1 MAGGFHL
8 RGTDSKDADEKKES
22 LDSAGFPS
30 DHCQTSHSGEFAV
43 MKLSGFADEIA
54 PELDEQIKCCKE
66 NGVTHFE
73 LRGAWG
79 KNVLDFDKSV
89 QIEIKAKLKSNGL
102 AVACIGS
109 PIGKVK
115 IDEPWERHFQRF
127 KIAVDSA
134 EFFDAPLIRIF
145 SYYPPQEGQ
154 DIHKHRDE
162 VIRRMR
168 LKTDYVKTRNVTLV
182 HENEKA
188 IYGDTGKYCLD
199 LLKSVESPKFRAA
212 FDFGNLVQ
220 VGENPL
226 DAWPLLKP
234 YTIHI
239 HIKDVIAKEDRAV
252 PAGHGDGHIEEIL
265 LDLKKSGYNG
275 FLSLEPHLK
284 AAEQFSGF
292 SGPAL
297 FKMAADALK
306 VICKK
311 TGIQLATA

>member
-1 MAGGFHL
+1 
-8 RGTDSKDADEKKES
+8 
-22 LDSAGFPS
+22 
-30 DHCQTSHSGEFAV
+30 
-43 MKLSGFADEIA
+43 MKLCGFADEIS

-66 NGVTHFE
+66 TGVTHFE

-89 QIEIKAKLKSNGL
+89 RIEIRDKLKANGL

-115 IDEPWERHFQRF
+115 INEPWEKHFGRF
-127 KIAVDSA
+127 QIAVESA
-134 EFFDAPLIRIF
+134 EFFQAPLIRIF

-154 DIHKHRDE
+154 DVHKHRDE

-168 LKTDYVKTRNVTLV
+168 IKADYVKSRNVTLV
-182 HENEKA
+182 HENEKD

-199 LLKSVESPKFRAA
+199 ILKSVDSPKLRAA

-220 VGENPL
+220 VGENTL
-226 DAWPLLKP
+226 EAWRLLKP
-234 YTIHI
+234 YTIHV
-239 HIKDVIAKEDRAV
+239 HIKDVIGKEDRAV
-252 PAGHGDGHIEEIL
+252 PAGQGDGHVEEIL
-265 LDLKKSGYNG
+265 RDLKQIGYSG

-284 AAEQFSGF
+284 AAGQFSGF

-297 FKMAADALK
+297 FKLAAEALK
-306 VICKK
+306 AMCEKN
-311 TGIQLATA
+311 GIELATA

>member
-1 MAGGFHL
+1 
-8 RGTDSKDADEKKES
+8 
-22 LDSAGFPS
+22 
-30 DHCQTSHSGEFAV
+30 
-43 MKLSGFADEIA
+43 MKLCGFADEIS
-54 PELDEQIKCCKE
+54 PELNEQIKCCKE
-66 NGVTHFE
+66 TGVTHFE

-89 QIEIKAKLKSNGL
+89 RIEIRDKLKANGL

-115 IDEPWERHFQRF
+115 IDEPWGRHFERF

-134 EFFDAPLIRIF
+134 EFFQAPLIRIF

-154 DIHKHRDE
+154 DVHKHRDE

-168 LKTDYVKTRNVTLV
+168 LKADYVKSRNVTLV
-182 HENEKA
+182 HENEKG

-199 LLKSVESPKFRAA
+199 ILKSVDSPKLRAA

-220 VGENPL
+220 VGENTL
-226 DAWPLLKP
+226 DAWRLLKP

-239 HIKDVIAKEDRAV
+239 HIKDVIGKEDRAV
-252 PAGHGDGHIEEIL
+252 PAGQGDGHVEEIL
-265 LDLKKSGYNG
+265 LDLKASGYSG

-284 AAEQFSGF
+284 AAGQFSGF

-297 FKMAADALK
+297 FKLAADALK
-306 VICKK
+306 AMCKK
-311 TGIQLATA
+311 IGIQLATA